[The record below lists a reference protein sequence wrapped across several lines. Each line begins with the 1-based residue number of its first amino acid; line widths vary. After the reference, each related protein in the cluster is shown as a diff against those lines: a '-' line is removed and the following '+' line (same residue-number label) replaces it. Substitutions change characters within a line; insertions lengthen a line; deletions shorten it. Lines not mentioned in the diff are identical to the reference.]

1 MFLSSEGDSRQNAID
16 AGTYS
21 KSFDYSDIQNMNLF
35 SNQYA
40 AGEQEDVFYKFT
52 LTRKMIVTI
61 THCGSMVYETCA
73 YLLNAAGGVIAS
85 NDYYSDD
92 GGCSSSSH
100 AFIQRTL
107 EPGTYYIVSEGY
119 DTAELIT
126 TNITGY
132 ASEDFDYPDIPNT
145 YSAEPEAV
153 GSLGGTFDV
162 SATGAATYSIPI
174 KIPQG
179 VGGMQPTLAIVY
191 NSQAGNGMLGWG
203 CNLSGMSVITRGP
216 KDMYHDGTAKA
227 LTFSADEAYY
237 LDGKR
242 LIYSS
247 GTIGQEGAVYYLE
260 SDPFTKVI
268 VHGTYTTSTANT
280 WFEVQS
286 STGQICYYG
295 NTTGAR
301 QSYTAG
307 NSPRIYAWYLD
318 YVEDPLGNYMNY
330 TYNKWSY
337 CMYPNT
343 IMYGNNKNGSTGLQN
358 TVTFSYETRSNDPQ
372 LFVIEGVKGT
382 MDRRLKT
389 ITSKTGSSVY
399 RVYDLQYNTTG
410 DASGTKYSRLTS
422 VTERN
427 GAGDV
432 MQPVKLNWSYL
443 PSLYSIPVSPQVNA
457 ASVYPA
463 VAFSEQQFIAGD
475 FNGDGLTDMM
485 GISPV
490 KIPTGTNSW
499 TYDTYAYIY
508 WASLDSSGNV
518 RFVDGTN
525 YRLGASFQLSDMQE
539 YKAGSSVIDF
549 DGEIGR
555 AHV

>member
-1 MFLSSEGDSRQNAID
+1 M
-16 AGTYS
+16 
-21 KSFDYSDIQNMNLF
+21 
-35 SNQYA
+35 
-40 AGEQEDVFYKFT
+40 
-52 LTRKMIVTI
+52 
-61 THCGSMVYETCA
+61 
-73 YLLNAAGGVIAS
+73 
-85 NDYYSDD
+85 
-92 GGCSSSSH
+92 
-100 AFIQRTL
+100 
-107 EPGTYYIVSEGY
+107 
-119 DTAELIT
+119 
-126 TNITGY
+126 
-132 ASEDFDYPDIPNT
+132 
-145 YSAEPEAV
+145 
-153 GSLGGTFDV
+153 
-162 SATGAATYSIPI
+162 
-174 KIPQG
+174 
-179 VGGMQPTLAIVY
+179 
-191 NSQAGNGMLGWG
+191 
-203 CNLSGMSVITRGP
+203 
-216 KDMYHDGTAKA
+216 
-227 LTFSADEAYY
+227 
-237 LDGKR
+237 
-242 LIYSS
+242 
-247 GTIGQEGAVYYLE
+247 
-260 SDPFTKVI
+260 I

-318 YVEDPLGNYMNY
+318 YVEDSLGNYMNY

-508 WASLDSSGNV
+508 WGFAGLFWKCPICRWNELSSWSKFSIV
-518 RFVDGTN
+518 
-525 YRLGASFQLSDMQE
+525 
-539 YKAGSSVIDF
+539 
-549 DGEIGR
+549 
-555 AHV
+555 